1 MKLLICSDGMP
12 ASTQATQLGAIVAGA
27 CRAETVLLGIVE
39 HPSDEG
45 PLRDALE
52 REAVTLR
59 QAQVN
64 PKIVVRAGEPIRE
77 ILNETSASNYDLVVI
92 GAQRKGSSG
101 LYWRSEKTY
110 EVIKAITPPVLVAT
124 GECIRLKKFL
134 LCTGGREEIEAGVEL
149 TGKLAAAVG
158 ATVTLLYVMAE
169 PPAMYADL
177 VQLEEDLD
185 RLLESKSELA
195 LNLRKQKK
203 TLENLGARAEVRI
216 RHGSVVE
223 QVFAEAASADYDLIA
238 TGSSPARGVIRH
250 YIMGDLTRRILNRS
264 NCPVLVA
271 RGGSIQ
277 RGSLLARL
285 KNVFGGSPG

>member
-12 ASTQATQLGAIVAGA
+12 ASTQATQLGGIVAGA

-39 HPSDEG
+39 QPSDEG

-52 REAVTLR
+52 REAAMLR

-77 ILNETSASNYDLVVI
+77 ILNETSANNYDLVVI
-92 GAQRKGSSG
+92 GAQRKGNSG
-101 LYWRSEKTY
+101 LYWRSTKTY
-110 EVIKAITPPVLVAT
+110 EVIKAIAPPVLVAT
-124 GECIRLKKFL
+124 GECKSLKKFL
-134 LCTGGREEIEAGVEL
+134 LCTGGREEIEAAVEL
-149 TGKLAAAVG
+149 TGKLAAALG

-195 LNLRKQKK
+195 RNLRKQKE
-203 TLENLGARAEVRI
+203 TLERLGARAEVRI
-216 RHGSVVE
+216 RHGLVVE

-250 YIMGDLTRRILNRS
+250 YIMGDVTRSILNRT

-271 RGGSIQ
+271 RPGKSRAQGLWQ
-277 RGSLLARL
+277 WL
-285 KNVFGGSPG
+285 KNAFKGGA